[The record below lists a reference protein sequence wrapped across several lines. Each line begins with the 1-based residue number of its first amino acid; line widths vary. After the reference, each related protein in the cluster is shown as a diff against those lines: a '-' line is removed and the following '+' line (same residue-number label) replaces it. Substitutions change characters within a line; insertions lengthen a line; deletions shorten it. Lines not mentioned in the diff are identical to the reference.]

1 MAEVLARFLL
11 DRVSNHLD
19 TVAKSFKD
27 SLDITSIFHGD
38 DAELIFLVDPDKEGL
53 LVIVEDTTTLGPIS
67 LHTSN
72 SQVSVSRHK
81 EEVVI
86 NQLLADRLFH
96 SSEWVILSS
105 KFSSEC
111 LHSIRHQL
119 LNSNT
124 LLLGDSG
131 RKSKSINGATNTD
144 SGRVHWG
151 PLNDVSL
158 DLVEVHVRGVDSRG
172 ADSVVFLDQ
181 RIKNWG
187 SYKAFAPVFDPLIQ
201 EYHGISPSA
210 KHTSDMDV
218 AKIKGNI
225 AEDVPVHSCRIRVGR
240 SIDGFGLSPGIT
252 KDQRLGVEG
261 LMKNAVKN

>member
-27 SLDITSIFHGD
+27 SLDIASIFHGD
-38 DAELIFLVDPDKEGL
+38 DAELILFINPDKEGL

-96 SSEWVILSS
+96 SSKWVILSS

-144 SGRVHWG
+144 SGRVNWG
-151 PLNDVSL
+151 TFNDVSL
-158 DLVEVHVRGVDSRG
+158 DLVEVHIRCMLGTWRN
-172 ADSVVFLDQ
+172 SVVFLDQ
-181 RIKNWG
+181 RIKHWSKVLVLFNSTTSIAVSMLATG
-187 SYKAFAPVFDPLIQ
+187 THTRTLLQCLI
-201 EYHGISPSA
+201 
-210 KHTSDMDV
+210 
-218 AKIKGNI
+218 
-225 AEDVPVHSCRIRVGR
+225 
-240 SIDGFGLSPGIT
+240 L
-252 KDQRLGVEG
+252 
-261 LMKNAVKN
+261 